1 VVNNNVATYGAAVI
15 ATIVTNNQ
23 HLHRPW
29 PRNTERIMCQSDE
42 KYKVYMHLDE
52 DNVNFVLNLHI
63 KLQLICI
70 WSKTHLQLFRL
81 KLCRIV
87 N

>member
-1 VVNNNVATYGAAVI
+1 
-15 ATIVTNNQ
+15 
-23 HLHRPW
+23 
-29 PRNTERIMCQSDE
+29 MCQSDE

-70 WSKTHLQLFRL
+70 WSKTHL
-81 KLCRIV
+81 
-87 N
+87 